1 MGLKPWE
8 ATTSWTCVGI
18 ASWLPEQA
26 NCHCTC
32 CGPKIRQT
40 NSPAIVLCTRKGI
53 HATLSTLAF
62 VAYALVPYNVFFL
75 FHCSPEETSWCILG
89 NHRSTRT
96 TKKQKYICMW
106 MHGHPHCPLLKW
118 SRNNSQ
124 GSWVGEFPDVP
135 VSTILLLAMVVAS
148 GLHTARY
155 AQAMVTIIRLK
166 KKQCKLCT
174 SHGHNHKPQT
184 KNQWCLS
191 CVRFICYF
199 TSCELHV
206 LWRKPPGASWE
217 TTSAREH

>member
-1 MGLKPWE
+1 
-8 ATTSWTCVGI
+8 
-18 ASWLPEQA
+18 
-26 NCHCTC
+26 
-32 CGPKIRQT
+32 
-40 NSPAIVLCTRKGI
+40 
-53 HATLSTLAF
+53 
-62 VAYALVPYNVFFL
+62 
-75 FHCSPEETSWCILG
+75 
-89 NHRSTRT
+89 
-96 TKKQKYICMW
+96 

-124 GSWVGEFPDVP
+124 ASWVGEFPDVP

-166 KKQCKLCT
+166 KTMQAMHKSWTQSQAPNKQINDVCHVPG
-174 SHGHNHKPQT
+174 SSVH
-184 KNQWCLS
+184 
-191 CVRFICYF
+191 F